1 MHIFCVASQHAY
13 VAVTFVR
20 ISIADRV
27 EVHLLAAKSRDAPAK
42 IIAVPRLELIAATE
56 RDTRLYASV
65 RKRLEWENIKLYF

>member
-20 ISIADRV
+20 ISIPDRV
-27 EVHLLAAKSRDAPAK
+27 EVHLLFANSRDAPAK

-65 RKRLEWENIKLYF
+65 RKGLEWENIKLYF